1 MFGERV
7 VVKWRTSAAIGCRC
21 SGVQQVGSGRDGST
35 RLCSASVVV
44 LVAAEM
50 RSGQK
55 ATSLQAA
62 VTSAAR
68 NCEVGTVHCE
78 RSRRMKGLE
87 RSTRLAE
94 RLVEGIE
101 VR

>member
-1 MFGERV
+1 MVFSRWGREEMAVPDCVREV
-7 VVKWRTSAAIGCRC
+7 VVE
-21 SGVQQVGSGRDGST
+21 
-35 RLCSASVVV
+35 
-44 LVAAEM
+44 AAEM
-50 RSGQK
+50 RSVQK

>member
-1 MFGERV
+1 VVFSRWGREEMAVPDCVREV
-7 VVKWRTSAAIGCRC
+7 VV
-21 SGVQQVGSGRDGST
+21 
-35 RLCSASVVV
+35 
-44 LVAAEM
+44 VAAEM